1 MDTLHVLL
9 DLQEHDTAAD
19 QHRHRRATLPE
30 RTQLRTTNSAL
41 AALDAEIAGV
51 AAEHDHLAR
60 EQKRI
65 EDEAA
70 LVESKAVAEDK
81 RLYSGSVTA
90 AKELQAIQEEIA
102 ALHRR
107 QSALEDEVLELMVQ
121 IEPLDATLAV
131 LGGRRSGLQ
140 AEVDA
145 LSEKIAASEADI
157 DAQLASVEAER
168 ASLAANVPAATLTE
182 YESLRRRLGGVAVA
196 KLEGASCRG
205 CHLQLS
211 AVELDRIRKLPR
223 DEVVHCEECG
233 RILVR

>member
-30 RTQLRTTNSAL
+30 RAQLAAANAAI
-41 AALDAEIAGV
+41 AALDTEIAGV
-51 AAEHDHLAR
+51 AAERDGLAR

-70 LVESKAVAEDK
+70 SVESKAIAEDK
-81 RLYSGSVTA
+81 RLYGGSVTA

-107 QSALEDEVLELMVQ
+107 QSGLEDEVLELMVQ
-121 IEPLDATLAV
+121 IEPLDATLAA
-131 LGGRRSGLQ
+131 LGDRRR
-140 AEVDA
+140 A
-145 LSEKIAASEADI
+145 LASEAGALEDTIAAAEAGI
-157 DAQLASVEAER
+157 DAQLATVEAER
-168 ASLAANVPAATLTE
+168 ASLAATVPAATLTE
-182 YESLRRRLGGVAVA
+182 YETLRRRFGGVAVA

-211 AVELDRIRKLPR
+211 AVEIDRIRKLPR
-223 DEVVHCEECG
+223 DAVVHCEECG